1 VDWIGTLKAYL
12 AVGLGAALGGS
23 LRYGVVW
30 FTVTQLGLAGAWATA
45 FVNITGSLLIGLFA
59 AVSAGPRLRLP
70 GALRLAVATG
80 FLGGYTTFSMLS
92 LETWKLFD
100 AGAFLLA
107 GLNLFGSL
115 GLALLA
121 VWAGDRL
128 GALYHNT
135 SDAGAR

>member
-1 VDWIGTLKAYL
+1 VKAYL

-30 FTVTQLGLAGAWATA
+30 LAVTQLGLAGAWATA

-59 AVSAGPRLRLP
+59 AVSAGPALRLP

-92 LETWKLFD
+92 LETWMLAQ
-100 AGAFLLA
+100 AGAFGLA
-107 GLNLFGSL
+107 ALNLFGSL
-115 GLALLA
+115 ALALLA
-121 VWAGDRL
+121 VWVGDRL
-128 GALYHNT
+128 GRGL
-135 SDAGAR
+135 AGSKGG

>member
-1 VDWIGTLKAYL
+1 MKAYL

-30 FTVTQLGLAGAWATA
+30 LAVTQLGLAGAWATA

-59 AVSAGPRLRLP
+59 AGSAGPALRLP
-70 GALRLAVATG
+70 GALRLGVATG

-92 LETWKLFD
+92 LETWMLAQSD
-100 AGAFLLA
+100 AVWLA
-107 GLNLFGSL
+107 ALNLFGSL
-115 GLALLA
+115 TLALLA

-128 GALYHNT
+128 GRGL
-135 SDAGAR
+135 AGSKGV